1 VSVVAI
7 VPAKDSAG
15 SVGATVG
22 ALWRTADQVVVV
34 DDGSSDDTAA
44 RAEDAGARVVRLAK
58 NVGKGGA
65 VAAGVAAAP
74 EADVYLLIDA
84 DVGDT
89 AGAASVLL
97 APVLSGAADMTVGVL
112 PAAGSKGGFGR
123 VRELA
128 RRGIKRACGFEARAP
143 LSGQRAVRGELLRSL
158 ALADR
163 FGLEVGLTIDAVRAG
178 ARVVEVDVAMDHRH
192 TGRRLAGFR
201 HRARQGGDVVRALW
215 PRVTTARQRLTAV
228 VALALLFTAASLVTA
243 ASAVPGSVGPS
254 AQPDKVV
261 VFGMP
266 GLSWSDLGTGR
277 LPTVDRMVGEGAVA
291 AMSVRTAGKTPST
304 AEAYA
309 TLGAGSR
316 VVGPAALADSQD
328 AGGGVVVLG
337 APAALRANRHKHLPT
352 DPGALGDALR
362 AAGKRA
368 AVVGNADTDTLVWRP
383 AASAVMDRNGR
394 VDAGEVGARLLN
406 HRPEAPFG
414 LAASPTELVSAAV
427 SAMRSADVVVVDPG
441 DLDRAAR
448 WSAVAPPPSASA
460 ASAARRTALT
470 STDEVLGRLLAAT
483 PPRTLVL
490 LMSVVPRGAEWR
502 TTPVVAWG
510 AGVRHGYLHSPSVRR
525 VGVVTL
531 TDLAPTILASVSAA
545 VPDAMIGHPLRYRP
559 GPVNLDALRR
569 LDRDA
574 AFRERLYFPVTL
586 AYIIFQALIYLL
598 AMVVIG
604 RGGSA
609 VSRRGRVTTLL
620 RWVVLAIAAWPL
632 ATFVLRAIPNAAAV
646 PGLAVPLLV
655 GVSAVVALVASRA
668 RRHPLSA
675 LSWILG
681 LTVALLLVDVAT
693 GARLQTSSILGYSL
707 HTAARFTGLGNTAF
721 AVLAASAVLW
731 GVAHL
736 SYAPRPREAL
746 WAVAAVFALV
756 IVFDGAPSLGDDIGG
771 ILTLV
776 PVLGLAL
783 IALSGRRVRLR
794 TVVVAGLVTVLVLGA
809 ATGVELL
816 RPAGSRT
823 HVGQLA
829 TNVEHHGSGSLT
841 TTVERKLQ
849 TNLRTYK
856 SVWLWLIVVI
866 AVYLLFFFAWGHGWT
881 WLVPRGSPLRI
892 GVVATLAVGLLGNAL
907 NDSGAV
913 VTALVFVYLGPFL
926 TLLALDRRQ
935 PA

>member
-1 VSVVAI
+1 VTVVAI
-7 VPAKDSAG
+7 VPAKDSAA
-15 SVGATVG
+15 SIGATVA
-22 ALWRTADQVVVV
+22 ALRPMADEVVVV

-44 RAEDAGARVVRLAK
+44 RAEGAGARVVRLPR
-58 NVGKGGA
+58 NVGKGAA
-65 VAAGVAAAP
+65 VAAGVAASP

-89 AGAASVLL
+89 AGAAAVLL
-97 APVLSGAADMTVGVL
+97 APVVSGAADMAVGVL

-128 RRGIKRACGFEARAP
+128 RRGIRRGCGFEARAP

-215 PRVTTARQRLTAV
+215 PRLTTARQRLGAIV
-228 VALALLFTAASLVTA
+228 LIALVFTAASLVTA
-243 ASAVPGSVGPS
+243 AQAVPGSVGPS
-254 AQPDKVV
+254 AQPDKVL

-266 GLSWSDLGTGR
+266 GLSWSDLGTGAV
-277 LPTVDRMVGEGAVA
+277 PTVDRMIGDGAVA

-316 VVGPAALADSQD
+316 VVGPAALADARN
-328 AGGGVVVLG
+328 AGQGVVVAG

-362 AAGKRA
+362 AAGRRA
-368 AVVGNADTDTLVWRP
+368 AVVGNADTDSLVWRP
-383 AASAVMDRNGR
+383 AAAALMDRNGR
-394 VDAGEVGARLLN
+394 VDAGEVDARLLD

-414 LAASPTELVSAAV
+414 LAARPTEVVSAAT
-427 SAMRSADVVVVDPG
+427 SALRSADVVVVDPG

-448 WSAVAPPPSASA
+448 WAGVSPPGT
-460 ASAARRTALT
+460 ASAARHTALA
-470 STDEVLGRLLAAT
+470 STDEILGRLLAAA
-483 PPRTLVL
+483 PPGTLVL
-490 LMSVVPRGAEWR
+490 LVSVVPRGSEWR

-531 TDLAPTILASVSAA
+531 TDLAPTVLASVSAP

-559 GPVNLDALRR
+559 GPVSLDALRR

-598 AMVVIG
+598 AMAVIG

-609 VSRRGRVTTLL
+609 VSRRGRVATLL

-655 GVSAVVALVASRA
+655 GVSAAIALVAGRA
-668 RRHPLSA
+668 RRHPLSP

-681 LTVALLLVDVAT
+681 LTMALLLVDVAT

-736 SYAPRPREAL
+736 SYAPRRREAL
-746 WAVAAVFALV
+746 WAVAAVFAVV

-783 IALSGRRVRLR
+783 FALSGRRVRLR
-794 TVVVAGLVTVLVLGA
+794 TVVVAGLVTVLALGT

-816 RPAGSRT
+816 RPAESRT

-829 TNVEHHGSGSLT
+829 TNVEHHGSGSLRT
-841 TTVERKLQ
+841 TIERKLQ

-866 AVYLLFFFAWGHGWT
+866 AVYLVFFFAWGDGWT

-926 TLLALDRRQ
+926 TLLALERRQ